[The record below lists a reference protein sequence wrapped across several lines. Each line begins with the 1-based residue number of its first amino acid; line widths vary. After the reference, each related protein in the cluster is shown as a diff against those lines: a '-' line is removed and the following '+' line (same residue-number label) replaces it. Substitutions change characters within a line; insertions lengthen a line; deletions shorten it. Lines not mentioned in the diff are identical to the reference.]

1 MTEKDNCHAD
11 ANCTNTAGSF
21 YCTCHTGYSGDGV
34 VCLGTSSFDGCKFF
48 LTPLFCSNKS
58 NSFIVLVT
66 DVNECVPDEM
76 PKEYD
81 HLENNCHL
89 DANCT
94 NTKGSFHCTCHL
106 GYSGD
111 GVSCVGMS
119 V

>member
-1 MTEKDNCHAD
+1 MD
-11 ANCTNTAGSF
+11 ASF
-21 YCTCHTGYSGDGV
+21 FINHP
-34 VCLGTSSFDGCKFF
+34 F
-48 LTPLFCSNKS
+48 FCSRKG
-58 NSFIVLVT
+58 NSFIVLIT